1 METLIDKNISP
12 TDLIKPNHDQ
22 SRQVPN
28 SFLYQLT
35 ESLGLIKRW
44 QHRSTREVCKHMRKC
59 SLR

>member
-22 SRQVPN
+22 SRKSRN

-35 ESLGLIKRW
+35 ESFDLIKRW
-44 QHRSTREVCKHMRKC
+44 QHRSTREVCKHMR
-59 SLR
+59 